1 MNKKILPI
9 LIAAGMLVLSGCGEG
24 GLGYD
29 DLESL
34 AISNKTEIQAAWQV
48 GETERTLTFTTE
60 PEINVTN
67 EINNG
72 HLVVTSSDVAVAS
85 VVGRVIMALSAGTAT
100 ISVSYAEHV
109 WDTVDVTITARPTN
123 KDKFGTV
130 HEGTLT
136 DPLDNEDAI
145 TVGKWAKTEGNGSA
159 FTTTEKFYISGVVDS
174 FYHAPGSRTDG
185 LVSWYLKP
193 ATGKTEKFEV
203 YKCAKDEQGTAL
215 TWDDIWANGTA
226 VAYGAITFYGN
237 QMETP
242 SALFVSC
249 EGNKPQPQ
257 QTIVATVTEALAVG
271 AALADGDSTYDLYAV
286 TGYVVKK
293 SGSDFYM
300 AASAT
305 ETVDA
310 NMLMIYAYTDTAGI
324 MLRGARVTATMSL
337 KNYHGVIENSGT
349 PTVELLTPGTAWDV
363 SYTDVNVAE
372 ALVIANALA
381 DNATSATYYKVTG
394 VIVAVTSPWSS
405 QYGNMNFTIGD
416 TAEDAALLTVYRL
429 VVTEVESADFVVGA
443 SVVIGG
449 QLKKYVGAST
459 ELDLVSGVVFSVG
472 EGGED
477 PDPIESV
484 LLAKYDLADVVRGAY
499 LQGAV
504 TKYSAGEFATFLKT
518 KVASG
523 GTDKLASSSGETN
536 VYLGAY
542 SAADT
547 GPQFNGIKFGS
558 SSAGGSVTLTFD
570 AGTNITKVVVGCAG
584 WATPNTDTLSVGGV
598 VKTPVQGS
606 ATATVEEVVFD
617 LSAASDSIAIA
628 TNKRIIF
635 NYISVYVASAE

>member
-29 DLESL
+29 DVDSL
-34 AISNKTEIQAAWQV
+34 AISNKTEIQAAWLV
-48 GETERTLTFTTE
+48 GDSDRTLTFTTE

-72 HLVVTSSDVAVAS
+72 HLVVTSSDVAVAN

-109 WDTVDVTITARPTN
+109 WDTVEVTISARPTN

-130 HEGTLT
+130 HEGTLE

-193 ATGKTEKFEV
+193 AEGKTEKFEV
-203 YKCAKDEQGTAL
+203 YKCAKNEAGDAL

-249 EGNKPQPQ
+249 EGNKPEPQ
-257 QTIVATVTEALAVG
+257 QTIPATVTEALAVG

-300 AASAT
+300 AELAS

-310 NMLMIYAYTDTAGI
+310 NMLMLYAYTDTAGI
-324 MLRGARVTATMSL
+324 MLKGAKVTATMSL

-349 PTVELLTPGTAWDV
+349 PTIVLITAGVAWDI
-363 SYTDVNVAE
+363 SYTDATVAE
-372 ALVIANALA
+372 ALAVAGALEHNTVTTA
-381 DNATSATYYKVTG
+381 YYKVTG
-394 VIVAVTSPWSS
+394 VIVAITSPWSS

-416 TAEDAALLTVYRL
+416 TAEDTSLLLIYRL
-429 VVTEVESADFVVGA
+429 VCTEAESADFVVGT
-443 SVVIGG
+443 SVVLGG
-449 QLKKYVGAST
+449 QLKKYNT
-459 ELDLVSGVVFSVG
+459 DLEMINPVVFSVG
-472 EGGED
+472 EGGET
-477 PDPIESV
+477 PAEFV
-484 LLAKYDLADVVRGAY
+484 ADLTLDFSTDY
-499 LQGAV
+499 SISLDKV
-504 TKYSAGEFATFLKT
+504 TVNTSYT
-518 KVASG
+518 
-523 GTDKLASSSGETN
+523 
-536 VYLGAY
+536 
-542 SAADT
+542 
-547 GPQFNGIKFGS
+547 IGS
-558 SSAGGSVTLTFD
+558 INYGL
-570 AGTNITKVVVGCAG
+570 
-584 WATPNTDTLSVGGV
+584 VGG
-598 VKTPVQGS
+598 KAGKNFTSGLFEYLMLYNADNGAFWNETAMASAINRIRITSGSGAS
-606 ATATVEEVVFD
+606 ATAVYSLTVGT
-617 LSAASDSIAIA
+617 AAMAGQQPQ
-628 TNKRIIF
+628 
-635 NYISVYVASAE
+635 ASATEAFVIGTGASHIFDCSGVSGATFFNISAFTKNCQVAKLEVEFVAA

>member
-29 DLESL
+29 DVDSL
-34 AISNKTEIQAAWQV
+34 AISNKTEIQAAWLV
-48 GETERTLTFTTE
+48 GDSDRTLTFTTE

-72 HLVVTSSDVAVAS
+72 HLVVTSSDVAVAN

-109 WDTVDVTITARPTN
+109 WDTVEVTIAARPTN
-123 KDKFGTV
+123 KDKFGIV
-130 HEGTLT
+130 HEGTLE

-145 TVGKWAKTEGNGSA
+145 TVGKWAKAEGNGSA

-193 ATGKTEKFEV
+193 AEGKTEKFEV
-203 YKCAKDEQGTAL
+203 YKCAKNEDGDAL

-226 VAYGAITFYGN
+226 VAYGAITFYNN

-242 SALFVSC
+242 SAIFVSC
-249 EGNKPQPQ
+249 EGNKPEPQ
-257 QTIVATVTEALAVG
+257 QTITATVTEALAVG

-300 AASAT
+300 AELAT

-310 NMLMIYAYTDTAGI
+310 NMLMLYAYTDTAGI
-324 MLRGARVTATMSL
+324 MLKGARVTATMSL

-349 PTVELLTPGTAWDV
+349 PTIVLITAGVAWDI
-363 SYTDVNVAE
+363 SYTDATVAE
-372 ALVIANALA
+372 ALAVAGALEHNTVTTA
-381 DNATSATYYKVTG
+381 YYKVTG
-394 VIVAVTSPWSS
+394 VIVAITSPWSS

-416 TAEDAALLTVYRL
+416 TAEDTSLLLIYRL
-429 VVTEVESADFVVGA
+429 VCTEAESADFVVGA
-443 SVVIGG
+443 SIVIGG
-449 QLKKYVGAST
+449 QLKKYNT
-459 ELDLVSGVVFSVG
+459 DLEMIVPVVFSVG
-472 EGGED
+472 EGGGD
-477 PDPIESV
+477 PEPIEGV
-484 LLAKYDLADVVRGAY
+484 LLAKYDLNDQVRTTYVAN
-499 LQGAV
+499 
-504 TKYSAGEFATFLKT
+504 TPSKFEAGEFATFLKT
-518 KVASG
+518 KVVSG
-523 GTDKLASSSGETN
+523 GTDKLVSSSGETN
-536 VYLGAY
+536 AYLAQN
-542 SAADT
+542 SAATT

-558 SSAGGSVTLTFD
+558 SKAGGSVTLSFD

-584 WATPNTDTLSVGGV
+584 WDSPNTDTLTIGGV
-598 VKTPVQGS
+598 TKTPVQGGVS
-606 ATATVEEVVFD
+606 ATVEEIVFD
-617 LSAASDSIAIA
+617 LTAASDSISIV
-628 TNKRIIF
+628 TNKRIVF
-635 NYISVYVASAE
+635 NYISVYTAAV

>member
-48 GETERTLTFTTE
+48 GETERTLTFATE

-130 HEGTLT
+130 HEGSLT

-193 ATGKTEKFEV
+193 AEGKTEKFEV
-203 YKCAKDEQGTAL
+203 YKCAKNEAGDAL
-215 TWDDIWANGTA
+215 TWDDIWADGTA

-242 SALFVSC
+242 SAIFVSC
-249 EGNKPQPQ
+249 EGNKPEPQ
-257 QTIVATVTEALAVG
+257 QTIPSTVTNALAVG

-300 AASAT
+300 AELAT

-310 NMLMIYAYTDTAGI
+310 NMIMLYAYTDTAGI
-324 MLRGARVTATMSL
+324 MLKGAKVTATMSL

-349 PTVELLTPGTAWDV
+349 PTIVLITAGVAWEIN
-363 SYTDVNVAE
+363 YTDATVAE
-372 ALVIANALA
+372 ALVVANALEHNTVSPA
-381 DNATSATYYKVTG
+381 YYKVTG
-394 VIVAVTSPWSS
+394 VIVAITSPWSS

-416 TAEDAALLTVYRL
+416 TAADTELLLIYRL
-429 VVTEVESADFVVGA
+429 VCTEAESADFVVGA
-443 SVVIGG
+443 SIVIGG
-449 QLKKYVGAST
+449 QLKKYNT
-459 ELDLVSGVVFSVG
+459 DLEMIAPVVFDVTSG
-472 EGGED
+472 ET
-477 PDPIESV
+477 PVESV
-484 LLAKYDLADVVRGAY
+484 LLAKYDLADVVRTPYVDGVNSKY
-499 LQGAV
+499 L
-504 TKYSAGEFATFLKT
+504 AGEFATFLKT
-518 KVASG
+518 KVAVG
-523 GTDKLASSSGETN
+523 GTDALASSSGETN
-536 VYLGAY
+536 VYT
-542 SAADT
+542 AAQSGGTT

-558 SSAGGSVTLTFD
+558 GSAGGSVTLAFN

-606 ATATVEEVVFD
+606 VTATVEEVVFD

-628 TNKRIIF
+628 TNKRIVI
-635 NYISVYVASAE
+635 NYISVYVAATV